1 MSSYFTGILVG
12 MFIGAFIGYIF
23 CALMVIAK
31 KADDRAERNEM

>member
-12 MFIGAFIGYIF
+12 MFIGAFIGYIL
-23 CALMVIAK
+23 CALTVIVK